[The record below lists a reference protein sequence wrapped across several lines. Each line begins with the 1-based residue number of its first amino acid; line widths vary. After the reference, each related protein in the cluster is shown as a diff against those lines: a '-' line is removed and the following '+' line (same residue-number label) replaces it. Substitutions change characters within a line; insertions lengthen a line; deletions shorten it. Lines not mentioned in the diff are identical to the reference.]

1 MHATR
6 YASRRKLGIDSFLFF
21 FLLFFFL
28 FLRLA
33 ESIKGLVGCITRCFS
48 PDSLKLTSTSRRGK
62 RADLCVFNGEKEEP
76 FPDLLSPSFFFLLL
90 PFFSSFFSL
99 SLSHTHRHS
108 LLSNTHSRP
117 SRQFPLFVASF
128 FSPSRRANLIS
139 LSAEASWFS

>member
-1 MHATR
+1 MQHVTR
-6 YASRRKLGIDSFLFF
+6 QGESSELISSF

-28 FLRLA
+28 FFLRLA

-90 PFFSSFFSL
+90 LLPFFFLFSF
-99 SLSHTHRHS
+99 SHTHRHS